1 MSDTAIIAY
10 IPIDGSWCK
19 QDFPHMTLVFA
30 GSIVDRSE
38 TEFNALAKDAIS
50 AARITGTFSLSVVGV
65 DQMGEG
71 IEQVD
76 VLSLYPTPQLLVAR
90 NIVEHWD
97 QSEFPDF
104 KPHATIGPVGS
115 AMTVAD
121 PAPQFSQG
129 WMRQSLPTRLT
140 FNRIATC
147 WGDKRLIF
155 NIDEMW

>member
-1 MSDTAIIAY
+1 MIAY
-10 IPIDGSWCK
+10 IPVDGSWCK

-30 GSIVDRSE
+30 GSIIDRSE

-50 AARITGTFSLSVVGV
+50 AARVTGTFTLSVLGV
-65 DQMGEG
+65 DQMDEG
-71 IEQVD
+71 VDAVD

-90 NIVEHWD
+90 NIVEHWN
-97 QSEFPDF
+97 QSEFPNF

-115 AMTVAD
+115 AMTIAD

-129 WMRQSLPTRLT
+129 WMRQALPTRLF
-140 FNRIATC
+140 FNKIAVC